1 MRGGAGDG
9 PIRWGMARP
18 LGPSIAPIF
27 LRIALGVT
35 FLWAGIG
42 KMEATMT
49 VKGEQAAT
57 LATMGVER
65 IRDEAPPKKTRRPVT
80 PDSAPAEQ
88 PPVNPANTVT
98 PAPMGPPEPVA
109 EPTSAPAEK
118 TAPDA
123 PKTDPSTPPT
133 DEPKPAE
140 PPTPPQQAR
149 TMRLTVPLLAQ
160 MTAPSISP
168 GAGTPDPNRVYQ
180 AAEFPDAIE
189 VPRVYG
195 LALLLH
201 KAANPPASTDPASAS
216 QMMRLWPQSIGKGM
230 WPVRLAWMVAVTEV
244 VAGLFVLVGLL
255 TRASAIALAGT
266 MLGAIWLTEIGP
278 AIQAGTTV
286 LGILPDRDPF
296 SIDAWRSL
304 LWQLS
309 LLMAAMAL
317 LVLGSGALGFDRKL
331 FPPPPPAP
339 PPPRPMI

>member
-1 MRGGAGDG
+1 M
-9 PIRWGMARP
+9 P
-18 LGPSIAPIF
+18 
-27 LRIALGVT
+27 
-35 FLWAGIG
+35 
-42 KMEATMT
+42 
-49 VKGEQAAT
+49 T
-57 LATMGVER
+57 LAQV
-65 IRDEAPPKKTRRPVT
+65 
-80 PDSAPAEQ
+80 
-88 PPVNPANTVT
+88 
-98 PAPMGPPEPVA
+98 
-109 EPTSAPAEK
+109 
-118 TAPDA
+118 
-123 PKTDPSTPPT
+123 
-133 DEPKPAE
+133 
-140 PPTPPQQAR
+140 
-149 TMRLTVPLLAQ
+149 
-160 MTAPSISP
+160 TAPSISP

-201 KAANPPASTDPASAS
+201 KAANPPASADPASAN

-230 WPVRLAWMVAVTEV
+230 WPVRLAWMVAITEV

-278 AIQAGTTV
+278 AMQAGTTV

-296 SIDAWRSL
+296 SVDAWRAL

-309 LLMAAMAL
+309 LFMGAMAL
-317 LVLGSGALGFDRKL
+317 VVLGSGALGFDRKL

>member
-1 MRGGAGDG
+1 
-9 PIRWGMARP
+9 MARP

-65 IRDEAPPKKTRRPVT
+65 IRDEAPPRKTRRPTT
-80 PDSAPAEQ
+80 PEPAPATTA
-88 PPVNPANTVT
+88 PPESTETPINPATTVT
-98 PAPMGPPEPVA
+98 PAPMGPPEPVPA
-109 EPTSAPAEK
+109 PEAKPAAKPSEPTQSPNGPKPDAPP
-118 TAPDA
+118 PDA
-123 PKTDPSTPPT
+123 PKPADPAPVPQPPR
-133 DEPKPAE
+133 ASG
-140 PPTPPQQAR
+140 A
-149 TMRLTVPLLAQ
+149 LAVPMLAQ

-180 AAEFPDAIE
+180 AAEFPDEIE
-189 VPRVYG
+189 IPRVYG

-201 KAANPPASTDPASAS
+201 KAANPPASADPASAS

-230 WPVRLAWMVAVTEV
+230 WPVRLAWMVAITEV

-278 AIQAGTTV
+278 AMQAGSTV

-296 SIDAWRSL
+296 SVDAWRPL

-309 LLMAAMAL
+309 LFMGAMAL
-317 LVLGSGALGFDRKL
+317 VVLGSGALGFDRKL

-339 PPPRPMI
+339 PPPRPMM